1 MDDFLTETRHFIK
14 TLCKQKVKT
23 FFLSTLI
30 ALNPKWVP
38 RLIDGPQQ
46 RCHMTLLFSL
56 FVASRNLLF
65 AVFLPRKII
74 TILQRTTINFR

>member
-1 MDDFLTETRHFIK
+1 MDDFLLETRHFIK

-38 RLIDGPQQ
+38 RLTDGPQQ
-46 RCHMTLLFSL
+46 RRHMTLLFSL